1 MSNQIQFIS
10 KAVQRVAKLG
20 LVCLLAAIV
29 THTAQAQRYKG
40 LHSGV
45 LGHLTF
51 EGGGGV
57 TAPISSTQNYANTGW
72 NMLLGGGWRFNK
84 RFDLLAE
91 WQFNRM
97 GVPND
102 LAFTQ
107 SNGQAVGGNEHIWTA
122 GVDGKYNYVAHSILN
137 AYVLGG
143 GGFSRQLTTFT
154 AGVLV
159 PCGYSG
165 YSGFSGFGGYSGFG
179 GSCVGNVNVSHE
191 SSNQGALNVG
201 TGLEWRLSP
210 YERYKIFLE
219 ARYLKTYSPQ
229 RSILPPG
236 QTTPVILPPG
246 YYAQFFP
253 VTLGL
258 RW

>member
-1 MSNQIQFIS
+1 MSMQTHSIN
-10 KAVQRVAKLG
+10 KAVHKIARFG
-20 LVCLLAAIV
+20 WVCLLAAAV
-29 THTAQAQRYKG
+29 VPAAQAQRYKG

-45 LGHLTF
+45 MGHLTF

-57 TAPISSTQNYANTGW
+57 TAPVSSTQNYSNTGW

-102 LAFTQ
+102 LAYTQ
-107 SNGQAVGGNEHIWTA
+107 SNGNAAGGNEHIWTA
-122 GVDGKYNYVAHSILN
+122 GMDGKYNYIAHSVLN

-143 GGFSRQLTTFT
+143 GGFSRQLTSFT
-154 AGVLV
+154 APVLLA
-159 PCGYSG
+159 CG
-165 YSGFSGFGGYSGFG
+165 YSGFSGYSGFGYSGFG
-179 GSCVGNVNVSHE
+179 GPCVGSVNVSHE
-191 SSNQGALNVG
+191 SSNQGELNVG

-219 ARYLKTYSPQ
+219 ARYLKTY
-229 RSILPPG
+229 
-236 QTTPVILPPG
+236 TPNHALPPG
-246 YYAQFFP
+246 YYAQFVP
-253 VTLGL
+253 VTIGI